1 MTVGCLRE
9 IRPRIATD
17 SSRSQTSTMSLLGLV
32 RHMADVE
39 RNRFRRVMARA
50 DAPPLY
56 WSDDAEDADWA
67 GGG

>member
-1 MTVGCLRE
+1 
-9 IRPRIATD
+9 
-17 SSRSQTSTMSLLGLV
+17 MSLLGLV